1 MKKIVPII
9 LFLLFLTPSAF
20 SEVTEEIVFNKKGE
34 VILLKNDGTWINK
47 GKPDTSNGIIIR
59 NVALLT
65 KDYLVEGEKRQKCE
79 VKVELINNT
88 PIDIKKFGLSYKVY
102 DDYNN
107 QKIYLF
113 AGDSFGYKI
122 KPGTSVFLK
131 HIIPKNCDKYFEG
144 GWYIV
149 GDVNPFTIQAKD
161 PSITKDEILKY
172 VVWSNDG
179 VLPFKN

>member
-1 MKKIVPII
+1 MRVLFLI
-9 LFLLFLTPSAF
+9 LFVFMGMSSYA
-20 SEVTEEIVFNKKGE
+20 SETVFNSKGE
-34 VILLKNDGTWINK
+34 RIELKDDGTWINK
-47 GKPDTSNGIIIR
+47 GKPDSSNGIIIR
-59 NVALLT
+59 NVALST
-65 KDYLVEGEKRQKCE
+65 KDYLVEGEKHQKCE

-88 PIDIKKFGLSYKVY
+88 PIDIKQFGLSYKVY

-107 QKIYLF
+107 RKIYLF

-131 HIIPKNCDKYFEG
+131 HQIPKNCDKYSEG